1 MPEAPRISV
10 SELKRRIDAGEQFT
24 IIDVRNPHAWAES
37 NGMIPGAIRI
47 PIDELEKHL
56 PQIPKSRP
64 IVAYCT

>member
-10 SELKRRIDAGEQFT
+10 SQLRRRIDAGEQFT

-37 NGMIPGAIRI
+37 DAMMPGAIRI
-47 PIDELEKHL
+47 PIDELDKHL